1 MKTTVIIW
9 TFLVPFLLLWW
20 IFQGAAGLRG
30 RVPSLVAGIVA
41 LAATIFPWFGH
52 PLPYWS
58 ASLSANF
65 SVIMGAVLVV
75 GILDRAGVAALFRPR
90 DWKAAWIF
98 GAVASLLLYPS
109 ALGLGPQNFDSYAL
123 GWPWLFWGQSLAL
136 FGGAGLAAALLI
148 WRGNRFGYV
157 LGLALIGYA
166 IGFQE
171 SENLWYY
178 LLDPVYGAVSL
189 LVVLAWLTCRF
200 ISRSP
205 KLDPA
210 EITDR

>member
-1 MKTTVIIW
+1 MTTAAIIW
-9 TFLVPFLLLWW
+9 TFLAPFLLLWW
-20 IFQGAAGLRG
+20 VFQRAARLGGWIPTIIAGAA
-30 RVPSLVAGIVA
+30 A
-41 LAATIFPWFGH
+41 LAATLFPWLGH
-52 PLPYWS
+52 PLPFWS

-65 SVIMGAVLVV
+65 SVIMVALLLI
-75 GILDRAGVAALFRPR
+75 GIFARAGLSGIFRPR

-109 ALGLGPQNFDSYAL
+109 ALGLGPKNFDAYAL
-123 GWPWLFWGQSLAL
+123 GWPWLFRGQSLVL

-157 LGLALIGYA
+157 IALALVGYA

-171 SENLWYY
+171 SDNLWDY

-189 LVVLAWLTCRF
+189 LVVLWTLLRRA
-200 ISRSP
+200 ISRS
-205 KLDPA
+205 
-210 EITDR
+210 R